1 MVRRGVS
8 ERVAMA
14 ISGHKTRSAFD
25 RYNIVSEND
34 LADAAV
40 KIERGAEP
48 VATKTATEVSKCSCV
63 FASTYLLT

>member
-14 ISGHKTRSAFD
+14 ISDHKTRGVFD
-25 RYNIVSEND
+25 RYNIVSEKD

-48 VATKTATEVSKCSCV
+48 VATKTATDVSKGPEPSV
-63 FASTYLLT
+63 ER

>member
-14 ISGHKTRSAFD
+14 ISGYKTRSVFD
-25 RYNIVSEND
+25 RYNTVSEND

-48 VATKTATEVSKCSCV
+48 VATKTATEVSKGSEPSV
-63 FASTYLLT
+63 ER